1 MSRERLKA
9 IRDEARDAIG
19 EDAAETT
26 VALNPMAG
34 IRSKD
39 MLRAIRR
46 TALQIT
52 KQPAVFAKHSLSMWS
67 EWIEIIGGNSGL
79 AAHPKDRRFTDP
91 AWQGNPLYRVW
102 LQGYLSWK
110 NALGEWLADTDLEGM
125 DLRRAQFAVDL
136 ITDTMAPT
144 NSLIGNPAAIKRT
157 IDTGGR
163 SLGTGFIQM
172 LQDLRNNN
180 GMPAQVDTS
189 KYDVGENLAVT
200 EGRVVFRNELL
211 ELMQYQPTT
220 ESVYS
225 IPLLVVPPQINKYYC
240 LDLSP
245 EKSLFKFLVEQGFQV
260 FAVSWKNPGPEMRD
274 KGLDHY
280 IEALKEAITA
290 VQSISRSPK
299 INIMGACSGGITS
312 SVLAG
317 HLQAL
322 GDSPINAI
330 SLFVCVLSQRAD
342 DSDLGIFTNARTL
355 EYARKQSQD
364 KGVLEGSSLARTFNW
379 MRPNDL
385 IWNYVVNNYLM
396 GNKPPAFD
404 VLYWNNDS
412 TNLTAT
418 LHSDFIDILHADPF
432 VTAGDLSV
440 CDTAID
446 LSHVKSD
453 VFLMGGVTDH
463 ITPWPA
469 CYRSTKIFGGKV
481 E

>member
-1 MSRERLKA
+1 MSREQLKA

-19 EDAAETT
+19 ADAAETT
-26 VALNPMAG
+26 VALNPMVG

-39 MLRAIRR
+39 ILRAIRR

-110 NALGEWLADTDLEGM
+110 NSLGEWLADTDLEGM

-157 IDTGGR
+157 LDTGGR

-180 GMPAQVDTS
+180 GMPAQVDKS

-200 EGRVVFRNELL
+200 EGRVVFRNDLL
-211 ELMQYQPTT
+211 ELMQYQSKT

-245 EKSLFKFLVEQGFQV
+245 EKSLFKFLVEQGFKV

-274 KGLDHY
+274 KGLDNY

-312 SVLAG
+312 SV
-317 HLQAL
+317 
-322 GDSPINAI
+322 
-330 SLFVCVLSQRAD
+330 
-342 DSDLGIFTNARTL
+342 
-355 EYARKQSQD
+355 
-364 KGVLEGSSLARTFNW
+364 
-379 MRPNDL
+379 
-385 IWNYVVNNYLM
+385 
-396 GNKPPAFD
+396 
-404 VLYWNNDS
+404 
-412 TNLTAT
+412 
-418 LHSDFIDILHADPF
+418 
-432 VTAGDLSV
+432 
-440 CDTAID
+440 
-446 LSHVKSD
+446 
-453 VFLMGGVTDH
+453 
-463 ITPWPA
+463 
-469 CYRSTKIFGGKV
+469 
-481 E
+481 